1 MFGLKTPHFY
11 LPGKTN
17 YTQSLMFPRM
27 ALWWYFLFCH
37 IVSAQRVV
45 TSRREW
51 ISLFMQSFFQDV
63 INGSG
68 DVTLIY
74 RFLPGKEGY
83 AVLLQEP
90 LLMMFSVSQHHFR
103 FFRNRKT
110 ERQNLVFFHEEVN
123 FLSLLAQC
131 IDLLKHS
138 PDTLVVLFFSLVTT
152 VYNWEWVFLLFLG
165 LIDRV

>member
-1 MFGLKTPHFY
+1 
-11 LPGKTN
+11 
-17 YTQSLMFPRM
+17 
-27 ALWWYFLFCH
+27 
-37 IVSAQRVV
+37 
-45 TSRREW
+45 
-51 ISLFMQSFFQDV
+51 MQSFFQDV

-83 AVLLQEP
+83 AVLLQES
-90 LLMMFSVSQHHFR
+90 LLMTFSVSQHHFR

-131 IDLLKHS
+131 VDLLKHS